1 MSKLSTAIEIVKS
14 NPGDKKATLSAI
26 ETQLG
31 VTRANAS
38 VYLFKAMKALEDQ
51 PSNVV
56 TETPSQPEEPEPVYE
71 LSDEDHL
78 EYAKDMSERKSNG
91 LSQMSIQEWKS
102 MTENLKAL
110 A

>member
-1 MSKLSTAIEIVKS
+1 MSKLNTAIEIVKS
-14 NPGDKKATLSAI
+14 NPGDKKAILSAI

-38 VYLFKAMKALEDQ
+38 VYLFKAMKALDVQ
-51 PSNVV
+51 PSKVV
-56 TETPSQPEEPEPVYE
+56 AETPSQSEEPEQEYE

-78 EYAKDMSERKSNG
+78 EYAKDMKERKKNG
-91 LSQMSIQEWKS
+91 LSQMTIQEWKG